1 MRIFTRS
8 TCVQRKQNGQL
19 SWRRHNNIDTRTQ
32 VYIPQHVI
40 YDVGNNYTLKE
51 PNDISETTNET
62 KHKPI
67 LLLDTY
73 YADVCLGWTS
83 GDISC
88 LACA

>member
-1 MRIFTRS
+1 MDNCHGVDIMTLTHEHKY
-8 TCVQRKQNGQL
+8 TC
-19 SWRRHNNIDTRTQ
+19 
-32 VYIPQHVI
+32 PQHVI

-62 KHKPI
+62 KHKPT